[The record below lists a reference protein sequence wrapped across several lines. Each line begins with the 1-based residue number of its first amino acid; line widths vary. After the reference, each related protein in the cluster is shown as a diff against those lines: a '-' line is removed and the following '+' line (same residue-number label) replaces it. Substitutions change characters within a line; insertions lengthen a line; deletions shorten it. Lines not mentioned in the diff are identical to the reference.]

1 MFLLT
6 KNGAGVLSTS
16 LVAQPQMRRDILV
29 RRPNKPLLGY
39 KVVKDLMSLV
49 GFDKKKDMKWEM
61 RGCNEAKDMMI

>member
-16 LVAQPQMRRDILV
+16 LVAQPHMQHDILV

-49 GFDKKKDMKWEM
+49 GFDKKRYEM
-61 RGCNEAKDMMI
+61 GNEGV

>member
-49 GFDKKKDMKWEM
+49 GFDKKK
-61 RGCNEAKDMMI
+61 I